1 MATVKQIL
9 FRLGTEEYG
18 LHISCVDAIERNV
31 NILWVPNAPKH
42 IAGIMNLRGE
52 AIPVY
57 DLRTRFG
64 MPAGSKDMVIIARIG
79 GMKIALSVDEVSEI
93 VEAEEQDVIAAPSL
107 VQTEQTGYVSQ
118 VTNVKGHMFLLL
130 NLEGLL
136 LPGERKAIEE
146 MLRAKQEKNEEE
158 E

>member
-18 LHISCVDAIERNV
+18 LNIFCVDAIERNV

-42 IAGIMNLRGE
+42 IAGIINLRGE

-64 MPAGSKDMVIIARIG
+64 MPKGKQDLMIIARVE

-93 VEAEEQDVIAAPSL
+93 VEAEEEDVIAAPTL
-107 VQTEQTGYVSQ
+107 VQTEQTGYVSK

-130 NLEGLL
+130 DLEGLL
-136 LPGERKAIEE
+136 LPGEKKAIEA
-146 MLRAKQEKNEEE
+146 MLREKKNEEE